1 MDKELMDKE
10 QQNKLVSANYE
21 LEKENL
27 NLIEAMRLA
36 AEMTTQEIDQ
46 LRADNSTLQN
56 QVELL
61 EKHFKAHKEVISRA
75 ETVIA
80 YQSNMLSHKTS
91 LIALS
96 AEYGN
101 AKKKFEQALNK
112 RVR

>member
-21 LEKENL
+21 LNMENL
-27 NLIEAMRLA
+27 KLL
-36 AEMTTQEIDQ
+36 DQ
-46 LRADNSTLQN
+46 IKSLQN

-80 YQSNMLSHKTS
+80 IQSDMLIHKTQ